1 LASYDAFSQGCR
13 DRFSPRHRLAAVLL
27 VLAGTLGLQG
37 PNGLAVAPGL
47 IAGATFGAGTV
58 LSK

>member
-1 LASYDAFSQGCR
+1 
-13 DRFSPRHRLAAVLL
+13 VLLVL
-27 VLAGTLGLQG
+27 VLAGTLGPQG
-37 PNGLAVAPGL
+37 PKGLAVAPGL